1 MLPPPGFDFPSKN
14 SAEPEIEMETTPSRD
29 VRERGGRVDGWES
42 RGMGKDGWE
51 SRGMGKKLVMEDRGS
66 DFC

>member
-29 VRERGGRVDGWES
+29 VRERGGRVGGWES
-42 RGMGKDGWE
+42 RGME
-51 SRGMGKKLVMEDRGS
+51 KKLVMEDRGS